1 MTSVPRHPRAILEQV
16 FQGALAAVA
25 PGPAVRRGLEGV
37 ELNPRQWI
45 RLLALGKAAAPM
57 ATAAADVLRER
68 GIRLRDGLVMDSRAV
83 TLTNPALRVVVGD
96 HPVPGRR
103 SAEAA
108 RALERFTEDGRP
120 GDVVLVLLSGG
131 TSSLLGAPVS
141 GLTQGDLE
149 AIHRLAMR
157 AGLPIGQMN
166 RLRRRFSRWAAG
178 RLAAALVPADLHLLA
193 ISDVPGDAFADIG
206 SGPCSPD
213 PDRAGPL
220 REWLMASGL
229 WDAIPANAR
238 TALDAVVAGDLP
250 DTPSSG
256 DAVFH
261 RVQPRI
267 IAANADAMRGAKETA
282 IRLGLRATTDPQPLS
297 GDAAAMGRHLGHR
310 LMAAPRLEHPACLIW
325 GGETAIALPEDHTA
339 RGGRSQELALAAAEV
354 LAAAAGSYPA
364 LLAAGTDGVDGRG
377 DAAGAVV
384 DPSTWQRIVAAGRQ
398 PLADLQVHQSYD
410 ALDSAGALLRTGP
423 TGTNV
428 MDLVLALQR

>member
-1 MTSVPRHPRAILEQV
+1 MLERV

-37 ELNPRQWI
+37 DLNPQRWI
-45 RLLALGKAAAPM
+45 RVLALGKAAVPM
-57 ATAAADVLRER
+57 ATAAAEVLRER
-68 GIRLRDGLVMDSRAV
+68 GIRLRDGLVVDARAV
-83 TLTNPALRVVVGD
+83 TLANPVLRMVAGD

-103 SAEAA
+103 SAEVA
-108 RALERFTEDGRP
+108 RALERFTTDGRP

-131 TSSLLGAPVS
+131 TSSLIGAPVS

-149 AIHRLAMR
+149 AIHRLALR
-157 AGLPIGQMN
+157 AGLPIGEMN

-178 RLAAALVPADLHLLA
+178 RLALALAPADLHVLA
-193 ISDVPGDAFADIG
+193 ISDVPGDAMADIG

-220 REWLMASGL
+220 REWLVASGL

-238 TALDAVVAGDLP
+238 AILDAVVAGDLP
-250 DTPSSG
+250 DTPSQA
-256 DAVFH
+256 DEVFQ
-261 RVQPRI
+261 RIQPRI

-282 IRLGLRATTDPQPLS
+282 IRLGLRATLESQPLS
-297 GDAAAMGRHLGHR
+297 GDAAGMGRLLGRR
-310 LMAAPRLEHPACLIW
+310 LMTSPRLEHPECLIW
-325 GGETAIALPEDHTA
+325 GGETAIALPDDHAA

-354 LAAAAGSYPA
+354 LAAAAGNYPA
-364 LLAAGTDGVDGRG
+364 LLAAGTDGVDGQG

-398 PLADLQVHQSYD
+398 PLADLHAHRSYD

>member
-1 MTSVPRHPRAILEQV
+1 MTGVPRHPRAMLERV

-37 ELNPRQWI
+37 DLNPQRWI
-45 RLLALGKAAAPM
+45 RVLALGKAAVPM
-57 ATAAADVLRER
+57 ATAAAEVLRER
-68 GIRLRDGLVMDSRAV
+68 GIRLRDGLVVDARAV
-83 TLTNPALRVVVGD
+83 TLANPVLRMVAGD

-103 SAEAA
+103 SAEVA
-108 RALERFTEDGRP
+108 RALERFTTDGRP

-131 TSSLLGAPVS
+131 TSSLIGAPVS

-149 AIHRLAMR
+149 AIHRLALR
-157 AGLPIGQMN
+157 AGLPIGEMN

-178 RLAAALVPADLHLLA
+178 RLALALAPADLHVLA
-193 ISDVPGDAFADIG
+193 ISDVPGDAMADIG

-220 REWLMASGL
+220 REWLVASGL

-238 TALDAVVAGDLP
+238 AILDAVVAGDLP
-250 DTPSSG
+250 DTPSQA
-256 DAVFH
+256 DEVFQ
-261 RVQPRI
+261 RIQPRI

-282 IRLGLRATTDPQPLS
+282 IRLGLRATLESQPLS
-297 GDAAAMGRHLGHR
+297 GDAAGMGRLLGRR
-310 LMAAPRLEHPACLIW
+310 LMTSPRLEHPECLIW
-325 GGETAIALPEDHTA
+325 GGETAIALPDDHAA

-354 LAAAAGSYPA
+354 LAAAAGNYPA
-364 LLAAGTDGVDGRG
+364 LLAAGTDGVDGQG

-398 PLADLQVHQSYD
+398 PLADLHAHRSYD